1 MQKYGFAGLNQ
12 SLDLKKDDVRLLGQI
27 NDLDSKLIPVR
38 VTDIVLDN
46 NHPKFKEYGGW
57 NSIGIIEFEL
67 LDKPVNNTQKSKAYP
82 YFSNFKNYP
91 LVNEIVSI
99 LKLPNRDINEIS
111 NLSTYYYLPAINLWN
126 NQHHNIYPN
135 PLSNSEVGFNS
146 PTNGG
151 TFVERTN
158 IHPLLPFAGDNIF
171 EGRFGNSIRLGST
184 AKNGFNNWSSTG
196 ENGDSIFIIRN
207 GQPLKSSE
215 EAWIPQVEDINNDL
229 SSFYATSTQKIPIQT
244 SYEDYSSFS
253 EFPILP
259 REYNKHQIILS
270 SGRLIFNARENG
282 IILSGQKFVSINSN
296 NEVGINTK
304 KAFTVNSTKVN
315 LGSKDADQQLIL
327 GNKFLSQISNLTQS
341 LINVIQILEG
351 TLQDW
356 PGGQASTHPSN
367 IPLSM
372 QRETLTDILNV
383 INSDKLLSK
392 VSRTV

>member
-1 MQKYGFAGLNQ
+1 MQKYGFSGLNQ
-12 SLDLKKDDVRLLGQI
+12 SLDLKKDDSKLLGQI
-27 NDLDSKLIPVR
+27 NSLDSKLIPVR
-38 VTDIVLDN
+38 VTDIILDN

-67 LDKPVNNTQKSKAYP
+67 IDKPISNSQKSKAYP

-99 LKLPNRDINEIS
+99 LKLPNRDMNEMS

-135 PLSNSEVGFNS
+135 PLSKSEVGFNS

-151 TFVERTN
+151 TFIERTN
-158 IHPLLPFAGDNIF
+158 IHPLLPFSGDNIF
-171 EGRFGNSIRLGST
+171 EGRFGNSIRFGST
-184 AKNGFNNWSSTG
+184 AKNGFNDWSSTG
-196 ENGDSIFIIRN
+196 ENGDPIFILRN
-207 GQPLKSSE
+207 GQPLKSSD

-229 SSFYATSTQKIPIQT
+229 SSFYATSTQKIPIRT
-244 SYEDYSSFS
+244 SYEDYSSFN
-253 EFPILP
+253 EPPILP
-259 REYNKHQIILS
+259 REYNKSQIILS
-270 SGRLIFNARENG
+270 SGRLIFNAREDG
-282 IILSGQKFVSINSN
+282 IILSGLNFVSLNSN
-296 NEVGINTK
+296 KDIGINAK
-304 KAFTVNSTKVN
+304 RSFNVNSTKIS
-315 LGSKDADQQLIL
+315 LGSKEADQQLIL
-327 GNKFLSQISNLTQS
+327 GNKFLFQISNLTQS
-341 LINVIQILEG
+341 LINVIQVLEE

-372 QRETLTDILNV
+372 QREALTDILNV

-392 VSRTV
+392 VSRTI